1 MAFGA
6 LFSKTWRVHRIFMNK
21 LKKTVIQD
29 YQLIIVVI
37 LLLMIDACVLSTWQI
52 LDPIYTTSKTFPRRI
67 DQDGDIAIYPYQTF
81 CTSRHENLWTGLLYG
96 YKGFLLLFCTYLAW
110 ETRKVHMP
118 ALNDSKQI
126 GFAVYNVFIPCVII
140 IPILNLLGSHSDA
153 VYLLST
159 LLCLFCT
166 TITQCLIFV
175 PKIFA
180 MKRTNGD
187 PSSYEKGSL
196 SSGSTVDSKI
206 CPSSSAKSLDL
217 NYKAEKTTFPPHAG

>member
-1 MAFGA
+1 MAYAPTEGNGE
-6 LFSKTWRVHRIFMNK
+6 SSSNRSITDDKRNGRNYQIF
-21 LKKTVIQD
+21 Q
-29 YQLIIVVI
+29 
-37 LLLMIDACVLSTWQI
+37 
-52 LDPIYTTSKTFPRRI
+52 I
-67 DQDGDIAIYPYQTF
+67 DQDADIAIYPYQTF
-81 CTSRHENLWTGLLYG
+81 CTSKYENLWTGLLYG

-175 PKIFA
+175 PKVSTRSYILLAIEGRRQNHNCKKIFQ
-180 MKRTNGD
+180 
-187 PSSYEKGSL
+187 L
-196 SSGSTVDSKI
+196 
-206 CPSSSAKSLDL
+206 
-217 NYKAEKTTFPPHAG
+217 

>member
-1 MAFGA
+1 MLQPELRENHHQIEVSQMTNVMGVIIKYFR
-6 LFSKTWRVHRIFMNK
+6 LTKTQTLH
-21 LKKTVIQD
+21 
-29 YQLIIVVI
+29 
-37 LLLMIDACVLSTWQI
+37 
-52 LDPIYTTSKTFPRRI
+52 
-67 DQDGDIAIYPYQTF
+67 PYQTF
-81 CTSRHENLWTGLLYG
+81 CTSKYENLWTGLLYG

-140 IPILNLLGSHSDA
+140 IPILNLLRSHSDA

-175 PKIFA
+175 PKVSTRSYLLLEIDSRRQNHNCKKKFPIIVNLYYEGIGY
-180 MKRTNGD
+180 TSNG
-187 PSSYEKGSL
+187 
-196 SSGSTVDSKI
+196 
-206 CPSSSAKSLDL
+206 
-217 NYKAEKTTFPPHAG
+217 